1 MVEENAGE
9 GPDGILEEL
18 SKQECYSTMC
28 VELSFV
34 FIILVLLV
42 VRLLLGG
49 SCLLS
54 LSLLSP
60 FLLGF
65 RLVAFILS
73 FLSFGGFRFLGCSE
87 ASVLDWQH
95 TIESGGSGSRSGDSF
110 SDCALMRAY
119 MVIISA

>member
-18 SKQECYSTMC
+18 SKQECYSAMG

-34 FIILVLLV
+34 FIILVLLI

-54 LSLLSP
+54 LSLLG
-60 FLLGF
+60 LLGF
-65 RLVAFILS
+65 GLVAFILC
-73 FLSFGGFRFLGCSE
+73 FFSFGGFRFLGCSE
-87 ASVLDWQH
+87 ASVLDWHH

-119 MVIISA
+119 MVVISA